1 MGILTCRHGHLVASL
16 EQDRQSYGNS
26 SVSKGLARQHEDL
39 NSVSIIHLKKKK
51 VRSDVMHVPVWGHGD
66 SQIPGV
72 TSLVS

>member
-39 NSVSIIHLKKKK
+39 NSVSIIHLKKK
-51 VRSDVMHVPVWGHGD
+51 
-66 SQIPGV
+66 SQK
-72 TSLVS
+72 

>member
-1 MGILTCRHGHLVASL
+1 MGILTCRHSHLVASL

-26 SVSKGLARQHEDL
+26 SASKGLALQHEDL
-39 NSVSIIHLKKKK
+39 NSAPITHLKK
-51 VRSDVMHVPVWGHGD
+51 VRSDVMHMPVWGHGD